1 MPLSAFCLLLSLPS
15 SSVIVPCAMEIIFLI
30 CFEVTPLSP
39 PSIFPRK
46 GKVEVELEM
55 EMEEPSPL
63 LTLRCLLCTFR
74 HSIERALSPQFPFGI
89 FNKLASVK
97 LFSFTTKVAQKQLS

>member
-30 CFEVTPLSP
+30 CFEVTPLP
-39 PSIFPRK
+39 LPRD
-46 GKVEVELEM
+46 GKVELEL

-74 HSIERALSPQFPFGI
+74 HPIERALSPQFSFGI